1 MVNSTPSRRHW
12 RNWQPEPIAAQPRED
27 KETTGPP
34 AVVVDSE
41 ERIRRY
47 PLHKPAFTFA
57 GRGLAALAL
66 LAILSTSAF
75 AQDRYRAEVVIL
87 ERLADPLL
95 QENMAGK
102 MPEPISSDRHLWVVD
117 EAGNRISDLNL
128 TSNLTLNNSTARLEN
143 SGKYRVLMKAGWIQE
158 FPQNYNGRPLA
169 IELGDYLSAAGHR
182 AIEGT
187 IEINRR
193 RFLLVTVALNHWREA
208 SRAHAPS
215 VAASSPEDQGPAT
228 EDNADSDRGGLM
240 RVADDRSA
248 RPEPANKEL
257 VTWIRETRRMRS
269 QEIHFVDSPTI
280 GVLIY
285 FRPLD

>member
-1 MVNSTPSRRHW
+1 M
-12 RNWQPEPIAAQPRED
+12 
-27 KETTGPP
+27 
-34 AVVVDSE
+34 
-41 ERIRRY
+41 
-47 PLHKPAFTFA
+47 HKPAFTFA

-193 RFLLVTVALNHWREA
+193 RFLLVTVNLNHWREA
-208 SRAHAPS
+208 DGADQQARIIRTSDTDAGQAQADLQSDGDAPINTGYS
-215 VAASSPEDQGPAT
+215 LGEEAT
-228 EDNADSDRGGLM
+228 G
-240 RVADDRSA
+240 
-248 RPEPANKEL
+248 KEL
-257 VTWIRETRRMRS
+257 ITWIRETRRMRS
-269 QEIHFVDSPTI
+269 KEIHFVDSSTI
-280 GVLIY
+280 GVLLY